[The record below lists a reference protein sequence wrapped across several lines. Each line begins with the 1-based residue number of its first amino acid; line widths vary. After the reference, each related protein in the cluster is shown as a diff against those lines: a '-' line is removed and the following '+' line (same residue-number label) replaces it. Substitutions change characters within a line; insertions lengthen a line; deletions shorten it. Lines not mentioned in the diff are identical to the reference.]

1 MKVNYIPA
9 VIAASG
15 TTSAAVNVG
24 GDKIEGGGVVA
35 IYIPSGFTGTTL
47 TYLGSHNKS
56 TFKEIIKTD
65 GTALSHT
72 VAADKWL
79 NVPVADLAG
88 YDEFKIVS
96 GATEGSARTLIVAV
110 RPVA

>member
-1 MKVNYIPA
+1 MKVTYLDA

-24 GDKIEGGGVVA
+24 GDKIDGGGVVA
-35 IYIPSGFTGTTL
+35 IYIPASFTGTTL
-47 TYLGSHNKS
+47 TYLGSHDGT
-56 TFKEIIKTD
+56 TFKQVITSA

-88 YDEFKIVS
+88 YAQFKIVS
-96 GATEGSARTLIVAV
+96 GSTEGSARTLKVAI
-110 RPVA
+110 RQVA